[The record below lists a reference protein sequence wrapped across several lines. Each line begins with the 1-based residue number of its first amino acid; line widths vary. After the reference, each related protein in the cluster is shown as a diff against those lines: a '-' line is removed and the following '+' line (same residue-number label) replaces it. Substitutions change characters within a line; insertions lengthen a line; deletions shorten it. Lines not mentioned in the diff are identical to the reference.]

1 MPDRL
6 DMNRNHERIQYK
18 CFVKSR
24 DPKRVVKIS
33 NLKNFVANSFPSGS
47 PIREVI
53 MNENNELGC
62 DLFLARLPIWLQL
75 IKLETGRKF

>member
-33 NLKNFVANSFPSGS
+33 NSFPSGS